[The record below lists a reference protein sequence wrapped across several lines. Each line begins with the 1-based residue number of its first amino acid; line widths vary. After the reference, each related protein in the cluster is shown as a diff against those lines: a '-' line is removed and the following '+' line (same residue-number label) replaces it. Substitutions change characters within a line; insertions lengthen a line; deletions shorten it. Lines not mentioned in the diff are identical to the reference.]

1 MIGGVRPVPGSRR
14 WYSIPSG
21 LPALFEFTMAM
32 SPYLMVDDWTLEPL
46 KSVFFLKENHG
57 RFGVLSVDIGFR
69 FFQVLCASLVDETD
83 ESMVWMKRATNQPQQ
98 PQKRFLIIFYRK
110 NQGFVMKLETN
121 NFFCRFLGLVAR
133 CRYHQRHTW
142 STAGAQMSWN
152 RKRLTRFRAAKQP
165 RCPKKWGNQWGD
177 WLTSLCFLW
186 LSGWWFGTMEYY
198 DFPYIYIYGNVI
210 IPTDFHI
217 SEGLKPPTSYCM
229 FTIVIMTM
237 IVIIMI
243 ILTVGLSWLVLRL
256 WRELL
261 QSLWS
266 LSSLLFEMMD
276 ILFQQIPHYPKHRP
290 SHDINRL
297 SCELLVVGGYPT
309 FWDSRVGVVF
319 AQKNGT
325 AERLG

>member
-1 MIGGVRPVPGSRR
+1 MIGGVSPSPRLETLVL
-14 WYSIPSG
+14 YSFG
-21 LPALFEFTMAM
+21 LARLVWVYHGYESLLNGGWLDPRTI
-32 SPYLMVDDWTLEPL
+32 
-46 KSVFFLKENHG
+46 KIRVFFLKENHG

-198 DFPYIYIYGNVI
+198 DFPYIYIYLWECHHPNW
-210 IPTDFHI
+210 
-217 SEGLKPPTSYCM
+217 LSYFRGVETTNQLLYVYYCDY
-229 FTIVIMTM
+229 
-237 IVIIMI
+237 
-243 ILTVGLSWLVLRL
+243 
-256 WRELL
+256 WRW
-261 QSLWS
+261 LWS
-266 LSSLLFEMMD
+266 LWLFW
-276 ILFQQIPHYPKHRP
+276 Q
-290 SHDINRL
+290 
-297 SCELLVVGGYPT
+297 
-309 FWDSRVGVVF
+309 
-319 AQKNGT
+319 
-325 AERLG
+325 